1 MENQESL
8 RVPEC
13 TSKYILYLMAIR
25 GSLNVVV
32 ILKNKILSYNKKQ
45 RI

>member
-8 RVPEC
+8 RVPDG

-32 ILKNKILSYNKKQ
+32 ILKNKILLYNKKQ